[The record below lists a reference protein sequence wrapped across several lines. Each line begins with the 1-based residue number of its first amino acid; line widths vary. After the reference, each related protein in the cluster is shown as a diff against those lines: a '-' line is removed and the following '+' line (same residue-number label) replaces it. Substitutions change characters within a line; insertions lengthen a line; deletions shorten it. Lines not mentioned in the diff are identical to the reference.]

1 MPTEQHTPLDRAA
14 SLIRNA
20 GHVTAFTGA
29 GISVESGIPPFR
41 GAEGLWNR
49 YDPRSLEID
58 YFLRHTTEAW
68 QVIREIFYDFF
79 TGAKPNAAHRA
90 LADLEAHGR
99 LRAVITQNI
108 DNLHQEAGSRVVHEF
123 HGNSQVLLCLRCG
136 QRVPARTVDLTQL
149 PPLCSCGGMY
159 KPDFVFFGEMIPEK
173 ARAASFLE
181 AERAEVF
188 LLVGTTGEVMP
199 ANLVPESAKRHGA
212 VIIEINT
219 APSLYTHR
227 ISDIYLEGRATE
239 VMQALRDAVLP
250 QD

>member
-1 MPTEQHTPLDRAA
+1 MLTPHENPLDRAVA
-14 SLIRNA
+14 LIRNA
-20 GHVTAFTGA
+20 GHVIAFTGA
-29 GISVESGIPPFR
+29 GISVESGIPAFR
-41 GAEGLWNR
+41 GEEGLWKR
-49 YDPRSLEID
+49 YDPRCLEID
-58 YFLRHTTEAW
+58 YFHSHAGEAW
-68 QVIREIFYDFF
+68 RVIREIFYDFF

-136 QRVPARTVDLTQL
+136 QRVPARAVDLTQL

-181 AERAEVF
+181 AERADVL

-212 VIIEINT
+212 AVIEINT
-219 APSLYTHR
+219 APSLHTPR
-227 ISDIYLEGRATE
+227 VTDIYLEGKATE
-239 VMQALRDAVLP
+239 VMQALRDAVLA
-250 QD
+250 QK